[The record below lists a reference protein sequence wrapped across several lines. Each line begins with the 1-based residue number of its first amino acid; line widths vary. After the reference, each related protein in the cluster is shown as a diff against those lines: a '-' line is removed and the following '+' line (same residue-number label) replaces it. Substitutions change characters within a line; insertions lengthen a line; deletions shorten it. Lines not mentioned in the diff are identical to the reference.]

1 MAEMPFVSSLV
12 QEDLPVWQQCLDTEF
27 LRRMEDGT
35 LDEACFKGYIVEDSL
50 YLREYAKV
58 FAWGMTK
65 ARTMETLR
73 NYYSL
78 LGFVQESEDVTRLH
92 YLEQFGLSEADLQ
105 ALPLRPENRAYVDY
119 MLNAAQNAVDAA
131 DCMMACLPCM
141 LSYGWIFGEML
152 KNVPGVQNTP
162 YARFVNDYAGERYE
176 SICKA
181 WEAFTEKV
189 CASIPPEREAHCL
202 KIFRT
207 CSEHERHFWE
217 MAARPRTDLGGA
229 QA

>member
-1 MAEMPFVSSLV
+1 MAEMPFVSALV

-92 YLEQFGLSEADLQ
+92 YLKQFGLSEADLQ
-105 ALPLRPENRAYVDY
+105 ALPLRPENRAYVDC
-119 MLNAAQNAVDAA
+119 MINAAKKRRGRGRMHHGLPALHAELRLDLPENAGP
-131 DCMMACLPCM
+131 LPCRAGHP
-141 LSYGWIFGEML
+141 LRPAGAGLRRSRLCGRLPRLGRL
-152 KNVPGVQNTP
+152 CGKGVHRP
-162 YARFVNDYAGERYE
+162 VAGAR
-176 SICKA
+176 S
-181 WEAFTEKV
+181 
-189 CASIPPEREAHCL
+189 PLP
-202 KIFRT
+202 
-207 CSEHERHFWE
+207 RHL
-217 MAARPRTDLGGA
+217 PRLLGA
-229 QA
+229 

>member
-105 ALPLRPENRAYVDY
+105 ALPLRPENRKKRRGRGRMHHGLPALHAELRLD
-119 MLNAAQNAVDAA
+119 LPENAGP
-131 DCMMACLPCM
+131 LPCRAGHP
-141 LSYGWIFGEML
+141 LRPAGAGLRRSRLCGRLPRLGRL
-152 KNVPGVQNTP
+152 CGKGVHWP
-162 YARFVNDYAGERYE
+162 VAGARR
-176 SICKA
+176 
-181 WEAFTEKV
+181 
-189 CASIPPEREAHCL
+189 PLP
-202 KIFRT
+202 
-207 CSEHERHFWE
+207 RHL
-217 MAARPRTDLGGA
+217 PRLLGA
-229 QA
+229 

>member
-50 YLREYAKV
+50 YLREYSKV

-105 ALPLRPENRAYVDY
+105 GLAP
-119 MLNAAQNAVDAA
+119 AAGEPRLCGLHDQRRKNGEGEAE
-131 DCMMACLPCM
+131 CMMACLPCM
-141 LSYGWIFGEML
+141 LSYGWIFQKLLDRSPAVRDTLYGPL
-152 KNVPGVQNTP
+152 VQ
-162 YARFVNDYAGERYE
+162 DYAGPGYADACR
-176 SICKA
+176 A
-181 WEAFTEKV
+181 WAAYAEKGV
-189 CASIPPEREAHCL
+189 HRPVAGARRPLP
-202 KIFRT
+202 
-207 CSEHERHFWE
+207 RHL
-217 MAARPRTDLGGA
+217 PRLLGA
-229 QA
+229 

>member
-105 ALPLRPENRAYVDY
+105 ALPLRPENRAYVDC
-119 MLNAAQNAVDAA
+119 MINAAKNGEGEAE
-131 DCMMACLPCM
+131 CIMACLPCM
-141 LSYGWIFGEML
+141 LSYGWIFQKML
-152 KNVPGVQNTP
+152 DRSPDVRAA
-162 YARFVNDYAGERYE
+162 YA
-176 SICKA
+176 
-181 WEAFTEKV
+181 EKV
-189 CASIPPEREAHCL
+189 CTGLSPERAARCRA
-202 KIFRT
+202 IFHD
-207 CSEHERHFWE
+207 CSVHELHFWE
-217 MAARPRTDLGGA
+217 MSAKPRTDL
-229 QA
+229 

>member
-27 LRRMEDGT
+27 LRRMEEGT

-92 YLEQFGLSEADLQ
+92 YLEQFGLSDQ
-105 ALPLRPENRAYVDY
+105 
-119 MLNAAQNAVDAA
+119 
-131 DCMMACLPCM
+131 
-141 LSYGWIFGEML
+141 
-152 KNVPGVQNTP
+152 
-162 YARFVNDYAGERYE
+162 
-176 SICKA
+176 
-181 WEAFTEKV
+181 
-189 CASIPPEREAHCL
+189 
-202 KIFRT
+202 
-207 CSEHERHFWE
+207 
-217 MAARPRTDLGGA
+217 
-229 QA
+229 

>member
-92 YLEQFGLSEADLQ
+92 YLEQFGLHAELRLDLPEN
-105 ALPLRPENRAYVDY
+105 AGPLPCRAGHPLRPAGAGLRRSR
-119 MLNAAQNAVDAA
+119 L
-131 DCMMACLPCM
+131 CGRLPRLGRLC
-141 LSYGWIFGEML
+141 G
-152 KNVPGVQNTP
+152 KGVHRP
-162 YARFVNDYAGERYE
+162 VAGARR
-176 SICKA
+176 
-181 WEAFTEKV
+181 
-189 CASIPPEREAHCL
+189 PLP
-202 KIFRT
+202 
-207 CSEHERHFWE
+207 RHL
-217 MAARPRTDLGGA
+217 PRLLGA
-229 QA
+229 

>member
-92 YLEQFGLSEADLQ
+92 YLEQFGLSEAGLAPAAGEPRLCGLHDQRRKKRRGRGRMHHGLPALHAELRLDLPEN
-105 ALPLRPENRAYVDY
+105 AGPLPCRAGHPLRPAGAGLRRSR
-119 MLNAAQNAVDAA
+119 L
-131 DCMMACLPCM
+131 CGRLPRLGRLC
-141 LSYGWIFGEML
+141 G
-152 KNVPGVQNTP
+152 KGVHRP
-162 YARFVNDYAGERYE
+162 VAGARR
-176 SICKA
+176 
-181 WEAFTEKV
+181 
-189 CASIPPEREAHCL
+189 PLP
-202 KIFRT
+202 
-207 CSEHERHFWE
+207 RHL
-217 MAARPRTDLGGA
+217 PRLLGA
-229 QA
+229 